1 MTAVPEE
8 CRLSVFC
15 LQWLFPHSWYLL
27 QRYSLSVYFCTE
39 KTSISNR
46 RDVYLNISM
55 FTQKDCPHNGGHIH
69 VIHPILFSLYQL
81 LQSHCTLVCT
91 GMIRYSA
98 FGLKVKSERMW
109 HAPCLLLWM
118 SGRMNLILPSEAKWR
133 ISANPREFNVIN
145 KGLSHKRRIILFAHC
160 GSPFQI
166 TDYSFFC

>member
-1 MTAVPEE
+1 MTTVPEG
-8 CRLSVFC
+8 CRLSEFC

-39 KTSISNR
+39 KTSLSHR

-91 GMIRYSA
+91 GMIHHLAIKCILHQASSLAVLDLVPHKKCRI
-98 FGLKVKSERMW
+98 
-109 HAPCLLLWM
+109 LL
-118 SGRMNLILPSEAKWR
+118 
-133 ISANPREFNVIN
+133 IN
-145 KGLSHKRRIILFAHC
+145 QQVRQLQRIIFFLSTWLNLYHSGTCFLHI
-160 GSPFQI
+160 QI
-166 TDYSFFC
+166 